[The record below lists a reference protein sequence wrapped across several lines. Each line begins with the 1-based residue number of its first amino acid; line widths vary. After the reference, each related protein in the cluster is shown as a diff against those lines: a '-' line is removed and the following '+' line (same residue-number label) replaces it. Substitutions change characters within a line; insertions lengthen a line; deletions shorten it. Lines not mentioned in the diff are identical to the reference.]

1 MAFTIDDT
9 VNDAAPPG
17 WKPAANVILAPRYMA
32 GEFLPDGSNR
42 IKQLETGHTMA
53 APVSFDFPAQNVY
66 SSSPVTPR

>member
-1 MAFTIDDT
+1 MANTIDDA

-17 WKPAANVILAPRYMA
+17 WKPAVNVIVAPRYMS

-42 IKQLETGHTMA
+42 IKQLGAGHTMA
-53 APVSFDFPAQNVY
+53 APVSFDFPAANVY

>member
-1 MAFTIDDT
+1 MANTIDDA

-17 WKPAANVILAPRYMA
+17 WKPAVNVIVAPRYMS

-42 IKQLETGHTMA
+42 IKQLGTGHTMA
-53 APVSFDFPAQNVY
+53 APVSFDFPSANVY